1 MATEHILPVPGWAV
15 RQLLKSVLHGRVQ
28 GFVPR
33 PIRIHGRDSKNAV
46 QKGVPLF
53 ASDRLSMTVV
63 AAALSAPVTAVGF
76 GIFEDVGETVWGEE
90 YPSSDYFEGVDDVF
104 PLVTDILSVENVT
117 V

>member
-1 MATEHILPVPGWAV
+1 LATEHILPVPGWAV

-33 PIRIHGRDSKNAV
+33 PIWIHGRDSKNAV

-53 ASDRLSMTVV
+53 ASDRLGIIVV
-63 AAALSAPVTAVGF
+63 AAALSAPVTAVGL

-90 YPSSDYFEGVDDVF
+90 YPSSDYDVF
-104 PLVTDILSVENVT
+104 PSVTDILSYTER
-117 V
+117 